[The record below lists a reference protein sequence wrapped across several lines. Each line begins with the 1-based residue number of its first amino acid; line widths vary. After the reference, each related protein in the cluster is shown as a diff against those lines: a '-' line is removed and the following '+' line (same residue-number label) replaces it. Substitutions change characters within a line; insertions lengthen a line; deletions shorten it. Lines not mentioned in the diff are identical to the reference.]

1 LVPLSFRLFAI
12 GFGLAVVAGCA
23 AVRAPQALPASN
35 AGIDRFSLTGRV
47 AVKLEQRGY
56 SAKLNWRHAAA
67 GDRLRLLS
75 PAGSVIAELEADA
88 SGATLTTGDKKVYRS
103 GNVQVLTRE
112 VLGWDLPL
120 EGLQHWVVGR
130 ADPEIPVQAEE
141 RDARGRLT
149 RLTQNDWRISFLAY
163 AGDSALPAR
172 MALAYDSLS
181 LRLIIDRWDLTE

>member
-1 LVPLSFRLFAI
+1 VPLRLRLIAAGI
-12 GFGLAVVAGCA
+12 VLAVVAGCA
-23 AVRAPQALPASN
+23 APRAPQALPASS
-35 AGIDRFSLTGRV
+35 AGIDTFSLTGRV
-47 AVKLEQRGY
+47 AVKLEKSGY

-75 PAGSVIAELEADA
+75 PVGSVIAELEADA
-88 SGATLTTGDKKVYRS
+88 SGAILTTGDKKVYRS
-103 GNVQVLTRE
+103 GDVQALTRE

-130 ADPEIPVQAEE
+130 AEPEFPVQAEE

-172 MALAYDSLS
+172 MALAYERLS

>member
-1 LVPLSFRLFAI
+1 VPLSIRFFATAI
-12 GFGLAVVAGCA
+12 VLAMVAGCA
-23 AVRAPQALPASN
+23 APRAPQALPASN
-35 AGIDRFSLTGRV
+35 AGVDTFSLTGRV

-56 SAKLNWRHAAA
+56 SAKLSWRHAAA
-67 GDRLRLLS
+67 GDRLLLLS
-75 PAGSVIAELEADA
+75 PVGSVVAELEADA
-88 SGATLTTGDKKVYRS
+88 SGAMLTTGDKKVYRS
-103 GNVQVLTRE
+103 GDVQALTRE

-130 ADPEIPVQAEE
+130 AEPELPVQAEE

-149 RLTQNDWRISFLAY
+149 RLIQNDWRISFLAY

-172 MALAYDSLS
+172 MALAYDRLT

>member
-1 LVPLSFRLFAI
+1 MPHPFRLFLTGIVLAI
-12 GFGLAVVAGCA
+12 VAGCA
-23 AVRAPQALPASN
+23 ASRAPQALPAAN
-35 AGIDRFSLTGRV
+35 AGINTFSLTGRV

-56 SAKLNWRHAAA
+56 SAKLSWRHAAG
-67 GDRLRLLS
+67 GDRMRLLS
-75 PAGSVIAELEADA
+75 PVGSVIAELEADA
-88 SGATLTTGDKKVYRS
+88 SGATLTTGDKKVHHS
-103 GNVQVLTRE
+103 GNVQALTRE

-130 ADPEIPVQAEE
+130 AEPGLPVQAEE

-149 RLTQNDWRISFLAY
+149 RLTQNDWRISFLDY

-172 MALAYDSLS
+172 IALVYDNLT

>member
-1 LVPLSFRLFAI
+1 MPHSFRLFTA
-12 GFGLAVVAGCA
+12 GMVLAVMAGCA
-23 AVRAPQALPASN
+23 APRAPQVLPATS
-35 AGIDRFSLTGRV
+35 AGINTFSLTGRV

-56 SAKLNWRHAAA
+56 SAKLSWRHAAA

-75 PAGSVIAELEADA
+75 PVGSVIAELEADA
-88 SGATLTTGDKKVYRS
+88 SGAILTTGDKKVYRS
-103 GNVQVLTRE
+103 GNVQALTRE

-130 ADPEIPVQAEE
+130 AEPEIPVQAEE
-141 RDARGRLT
+141 RDVRGRLT
-149 RLTQNDWRISFLAY
+149 RLTQNDWRISFLDY

-172 MALAYDSLS
+172 MVLAYDHLN

>member
-1 LVPLSFRLFAI
+1 VPHPFRLFATGI
-12 GFGLAVVAGCA
+12 VLAVVAGCA
-23 AVRAPQALPASN
+23 APRAPQVLPPSN
-35 AGIDRFSLTGRV
+35 AGINTFSLTGRV

-56 SAKLNWRHAAA
+56 SAKLSWRHAAA

-75 PAGSVIAELEADA
+75 PVGSVIAELEADA
-88 SGATLTTGDKKVYRS
+88 SGAMLTTGDKKVYRS
-103 GNVQVLTRE
+103 GNVQALTRE

-130 ADPEIPVQAEE
+130 AEPEIPVQAEE

-149 RLTQNDWRISFLAY
+149 KLTQNDWRISFLDY

-172 MALAYDSLS
+172 MVLAYDRLN

>member
-1 LVPLSFRLFAI
+1 MPRPFRLFATGI
-12 GFGLAVVAGCA
+12 VFAVVAGCA
-23 AVRAPQALPASN
+23 APRAPQALPASN
-35 AGIDRFSLTGRV
+35 AGIDTFSLTGRV

-56 SAKLNWRHAAA
+56 WAKLSWRHAADR
-67 GDRLRLLS
+67 DRLRLLS
-75 PAGSVIAELEADA
+75 PVGSVIAELEADA
-88 SGATLTTGDKKVYRS
+88 YGAMLTTADKKVYRS
-103 GNVQVLTRE
+103 SDVQALTRE

-120 EGLQHWVVGR
+120 EGLQHWVIGR
-130 ADPEIPVQAEE
+130 VEPELPVQAEQ

-149 RLTQNDWRISFLAY
+149 RLTQNDWHISFLAY

>member
-1 LVPLSFRLFAI
+1 MPRSFRLFAT
-12 GFGLAVVAGCA
+12 FSVLALAVGCA
-23 AVRAPQALPASN
+23 ALRAPQVLPVSN
-35 AGIDRFSLTGRV
+35 AGIDAFSVIGRV
-47 AVKLEQRGY
+47 AIKVEQRGY
-56 SAKLNWRHAAA
+56 SARLNWRHAAA

-75 PAGSVIAELEADA
+75 PVGSVIAELEANA
-88 SGATLTTGDKKVYRS
+88 SGAMLTTGDKKVYRS
-103 GNVQVLTRE
+103 GDVRTLTRK

-130 ADPEIPVQAEE
+130 AEPELPVQAEE

-149 RLTQNDWRISFLAY
+149 SLTQNDWRITFLAY

-172 MALAYDSLS
+172 MALAYDNLS

>member
-1 LVPLSFRLFAI
+1 MPLPIRLFASGI
-12 GFGLAVVAGCA
+12 VLAVVAGCA
-23 AVRAPQALPASN
+23 APRAPQALPASN
-35 AGIDRFSLTGRV
+35 AGVDTFSLTGRV
-47 AVKLEQRGY
+47 AVRVEQRGY
-56 SAKLNWRHAAA
+56 SAKLSWRHAAA

-88 SGATLTTGDKKVYRS
+88 SGAMLTTGDKKVYRS
-103 GNVQVLTRE
+103 GDAQALTRE

-130 ADPEIPVQAEE
+130 AEPQLPVQDEE

-149 RLTQNDWRISFLAY
+149 SLTQNDWRISFLAY

-172 MALAYDSLS
+172 MALAYGRLS
-181 LRLIIDRWDLTE
+181 LRLIIDRWDLSE